1 MPFVEV
7 GQYVPADTIRKRL
20 GKPNGFGWIMFGWSE
35 FGDDNYYQGV
45 YQQRRKR
52 KWNGVNGF
60 IIDGRQR
67 NFIMK
72 PAWPVQPVSEARDA
86 QQLKFKNALLAW
98 QALTESKKAEYNKI
112 ATKKSKRGYDY
123 FMSKQLKS
131 F

>member
-7 GQYVPADTIRKRL
+7 GELIPADTIRKRL
-20 GKPNGFGWIMFGWSE
+20 GKPNYFGWICFGWSE
-35 FGDDNYYQGV
+35 FGDDSYCSGV

-52 KWNGVNGF
+52 KWNGVDGF
-60 IIDGRQR
+60 IISQRQR

-72 PAWPVQPVSEARDA
+72 PAWPVQPPSALRDA

-98 QALTESKKAEYNKI
+98 QALTDEEQKSYNTI
-112 ATKKSKRGYDY
+112 ASRRSRRGYDY
-123 FMSKQLKS
+123 FMSKTLKS